1 MIIGDYKATYAAD
14 EAIFRSL
21 PVRYGFAVL
30 LIALAV
36 LPFGASGFII
46 FLVTQV
52 AIYTV
57 AITGLNILTGYT
69 GLISLG
75 HGALV
80 GVGAYATAVFAN
92 WLGAPWWVVIPMAV
106 VFTASVGLV
115 FGLPSLRIRGLYL
128 TIATLAANFI
138 IIFIIEHWTDVTRG
152 GSGITLAPATVFGSA
167 LESDEQK
174 YGLIVPIA
182 ILAVLFAQ
190 NLFRTRVGRAFIA
203 IRDADYSAEIIGVG
217 LTRYKLLAFG
227 LGSAYA
233 GLAGALWAYNF
244 LVLLPTQ
251 FELQLSIVFLAA
263 LVVGGSARTLG
274 PVFGAVFVVLI
285 PEFLKW
291 AFGLLTP
298 LNPTIVEFTAP
309 ANTIVYGLL
318 IIWFMIFEPMGLAA
332 IWSRFWR
339 FINLWPFSP

>member
-1 MIIGDYKATYAAD
+1 MLIGDYKASYAAD
-14 EAIFRSL
+14 EAIFRAW
-21 PVRYGFAVL
+21 PVRYGFA
-30 LIALAV
+30 ALMVALV
-36 LPFGASGFII
+36 ILPFTTSGFII
-46 FLVTQV
+46 FLATQV
-52 AIYTV
+52 AIFTV

-92 WLGAPWWVVIPMAV
+92 WLGAPWWVIMPMAV
-106 VFTASVGLV
+106 AFTAIVGLV

-128 TIATLAANFI
+128 TIATLAASFI
-138 IIFIIEHWTDVTRG
+138 IIFIIEHWTSVTRG
-152 GSGITLAPATVFGSA
+152 DSGITLEPATFFGIPLQTDA
-167 LESDEQK
+167 QK
-174 YGLIVPIA
+174 YALIVPITV
-182 ILAVLFAQ
+182 LAVLFAQ

-217 LTRYKLLAFG
+217 LTRYKLLAFA

-233 GLAGALWAYNF
+233 GLAGSLWAYNF
-244 LVLLPTQ
+244 LALLPTQ

-274 PVFGAVFVVLI
+274 PVFGAIFVVLI

-291 AFGLLTP
+291 AFGFLTP
-298 LNPTIVEFTAP
+298 ISPTILEFTAP
-309 ANTIVYGLL
+309 ANTIAYGLL
-318 IIWFMIFEPMGLAA
+318 IIGFMIFEPMGLAA
-332 IWSRFWR
+332 IWTRFWR
-339 FINLWPFSP
+339 YINLWPFSP

>member
-1 MIIGDYKATYAAD
+1 M
-14 EAIFRSL
+14 
-21 PVRYGFAVL
+21 
-30 LIALAV
+30 
-36 LPFGASGFII
+36 
-46 FLVTQV
+46 
-52 AIYTV
+52 
-57 AITGLNILTGYT
+57 
-69 GLISLG
+69 
-75 HGALV
+75 
-80 GVGAYATAVFAN
+80 
-92 WLGAPWWVVIPMAV
+92 
-106 VFTASVGLV
+106 
-115 FGLPSLRIRGLYL
+115 
-128 TIATLAANFI
+128 I

-309 ANTIVYGLL
+309 ATTIVYGLL

-332 IWSRFWR
+332 IWTRFWR